1 MKLLILGATG
11 ATGLQL
17 IDQAVSSGHVVTTYV
32 RNPGKLA
39 HWGKRITIVEGQL
52 LDEYKLLQVVKGQDA
67 VLVTLGYKKL
77 KDKSRFIRKTI
88 DTVIIGMRRF
98 GVQKL
103 VYESAYGIGG
113 KHSVTNPFIRFMLQ
127 ALGIAHPF
135 IDHFETE
142 KLIRQ
147 SNVNWTIVRPGNL
160 TNGPLTG
167 KYRAQEQMKGFPS
180 ISRADV
186 AHFMLQSLTE
196 KKWANKAVDLGN

>member
-17 IDQAVSSGHVVTTYV
+17 IDQAVSSGHAVTVYV

-39 HWGKRITIVEGQL
+39 DFGKRITVVEGQL

-67 VLVTLGYKKL
+67 VLITLGYKKL
-77 KDKSRFIRKTI
+77 KDKSRFIRKTV

-113 KHSVTNPFIRFMLQ
+113 KHSIANPFIRFILM
-127 ALGIAHPF
+127 AFGFIHPF

-147 SNVNWTIVRPGNL
+147 SSINWTIARPGNL

-167 KYRAQEQMKGFPS
+167 KYRAQEKMKGLPS

-196 KKWANKAVDLGN
+196 RKWTNKAVDLGY